1 MMFAQTTELVDR
13 GLSFADR
20 FGWEALVIVVSL
32 SFVMYLAWK
41 WGDRI
46 VSAMIDYVG
55 ATKEQSAK
63 TAEASSEMARAMV
76 GLANAQAACVVS
88 SERNGDKVD
97 RVIESLKIAL
107 EAADSLVPE
116 SDIAMKK
123 KIADIRDALNE

>member
-1 MMFAQTTELVDR
+1 MNFAQTTEIIEKGQD
-13 GLSFADR
+13 FAER
-20 FGWEALVIVVSL
+20 FGWEALVIVVFL
-32 SFVMYLAWK
+32 AFVMYLAWK

-63 TAEASSEMARAMV
+63 SAEASSEMARAMV

-97 RVIESLKIAL
+97 RVIDSLKIAL

-116 SDIAMKK
+116 SDHIMKK
-123 KIADIRDALNE
+123 KIADIRAALNE

>member
-1 MMFAQTTELVDR
+1 MMFAQTTELVDK

-20 FGWEALVIVVSL
+20 FGWEALVIVVCMG
-32 SFVMYLAWK
+32 FAMYLAWK

-46 VSAMIDYVG
+46 VSAMIEYVV
-55 ATKEQSAK
+55 ATKEQSQQ
-63 TAEASSEMARAMV
+63 TAEASSEMAKAMV

-107 EAADSLVPE
+107 DAADSLVPN
-116 SDIAMKK
+116 SDVAMKK

>member
-1 MMFAQTTELVDR
+1 MIAQASELIDR
-13 GLSFADR
+13 GQSFAER
-20 FGWEALVIVVSL
+20 FGWEALVIVVFL
-32 SFVMYLAWK
+32 GFVMYLAWK

-46 VSAMIDYVG
+46 VTAMIDYVG

-63 TAEASSEMARAMV
+63 SAEASSEMARAMV

-107 EAADSLVPE
+107 EAADSLVP
-116 SDIAMKK
+116 DTDHAMKK
-123 KIADIRDALNE
+123 KIADIRAALNE